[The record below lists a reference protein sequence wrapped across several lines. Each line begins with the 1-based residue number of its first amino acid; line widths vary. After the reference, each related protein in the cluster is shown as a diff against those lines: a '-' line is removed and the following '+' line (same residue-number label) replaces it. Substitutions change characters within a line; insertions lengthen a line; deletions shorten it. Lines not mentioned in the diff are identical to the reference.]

1 LGWCAFRRAA
11 SDSFLGESRARH
23 ELDVAFKKGEQMLK
37 IWVIAGIALAA
48 SAGPTV
54 GQDAAAGEQVFRR
67 LCSPCHEI
75 GPDAKIKL
83 GPPLNGIDGRKSGSF
98 DGFNYSPA
106 NKSSGITWSEETFP
120 KYIRA
125 PMQDMPGTRMAF
137 VGIKND
143 KDIADLWAYLKQFEA
158 DGRQRNE
165 TRRAGKREKSKRAAR
180 SSPAALLPD
189 AGLTGLL
196 NP

>member
-1 LGWCAFRRAA
+1 
-11 SDSFLGESRARH
+11 
-23 ELDVAFKKGEQMLK
+23 M
-37 IWVIAGIALAA
+37 
-48 SAGPTV
+48 
-54 GQDAAAGEQVFRR
+54 GQDAAAGEQVFKR

-83 GPPLNGIDGRKSGSF
+83 GPPLNSIDGRKSGTF

-125 PMQDMPGTRMAF
+125 PMQEMPGTRMAF

-143 KDIADLWAYLKQFEA
+143 KDIADLWAYLKQFGA
-158 DGRQRNE
+158 DG
-165 TRRAGKREKSKRAAR
+165 AKK
-180 SSPAALLPD
+180 
-189 AGLTGLL
+189 
-196 NP
+196 

>member
-1 LGWCAFRRAA
+1 
-11 SDSFLGESRARH
+11 
-23 ELDVAFKKGEQMLK
+23 MLR
-37 IWVIAGIALAA
+37 IWVIAGMALAA
-48 SAGPTV
+48 STGPTV

-75 GPDAKIKL
+75 GADAKIKL
-83 GPPLNGIDGRKSGSF
+83 GPPLNGIDGRKSGTF

-137 VGIKND
+137 VGIRND
-143 KDIADLWAYLKQFEA
+143 KDIAPLGLSQAVRGRWGEEMKPEELARGEKQESRSTA
-158 DGRQRNE
+158 
-165 TRRAGKREKSKRAAR
+165 SLAAR
-180 SSPAALLPD
+180 
-189 AGLTGLL
+189 LT
-196 NP
+196 

>member
-1 LGWCAFRRAA
+1 VAETVAA
-11 SDSFLGESRARH
+11 NRQEFYGDRPCTKDGEVSFLWRSGHAIHLAWPVLAFSRAIRH
-23 ELDVAFKKGEQMLK
+23 FHTSGNGRRPSRSKGKEMLR
-37 IWVIAGIALAA
+37 IWVIAGIAVAA
-48 SAGPTV
+48 STGPTL

-75 GPDAKIKL
+75 GPDAKTKL
-83 GPPLNGIDGRKSGSF
+83 GPPLNGIDGRKSGTF

-106 NKSSGITWSEETFP
+106 NKSSGITWSGETFP

-143 KDIADLWAYLKQFEA
+143 KDIADLWAYLKQFGA
-158 DGRQRNE
+158 DG
-165 TRRAGKREKSKRAAR
+165 AKK
-180 SSPAALLPD
+180 
-189 AGLTGLL
+189 
-196 NP
+196 

>member
-1 LGWCAFRRAA
+1 MDSRVQETDLFISRREARGR
-11 SDSFLGESRARH
+11 DVDGVQRGE
-23 ELDVAFKKGEQMLK
+23 EMLRT
-37 IWVIAGIALAA
+37 WVIAGIALAA
-48 SAGPTV
+48 SIGPTL
-54 GQDAAAGEQVFRR
+54 GQDAAAGEQVFKR

-83 GPPLNGIDGRKSGSF
+83 GPPLNGIDGRKSGTS

-125 PMQDMPGTRMAF
+125 PMQEMPGTRMAF

-143 KDIADLWAYLKQFEA
+143 KDIADLWAYLKQFGT
-158 DGRQRNE
+158 DG
-165 TRRAGKREKSKRAAR
+165 AKK
-180 SSPAALLPD
+180 
-189 AGLTGLL
+189 
-196 NP
+196 